1 MPNKNAEGRILP
13 DKIVVLSDGTGNSSA
28 KVWRTNVWRT
38 FELLDLTGSDQVAM
52 YDDGVGTSSF
62 LPLALVGG
70 AFGWGLKRNVIDLYK
85 FICRNY
91 PPKIDADNPAPKI
104 YGFGFSRGAFTIRVL
119 VGLILNQGLA
129 PYYSEEDL
137 HVRARSAYRA
147 FRGDKFHSILHI
159 ETIFRVIRDAA
170 FSLLDKSLRRERP
183 NGSDN
188 RKVEQIEFLGLWDT
202 VAAYGL
208 PIDEMTRGVSQ
219 WIWPLELPDRVL
231 SKAVQRARHAIA
243 IDDARTTFHP
253 VLWTEENEVRVA
265 SRDNNIRWIKDE
277 RISQVWFAGA
287 HANVGGGY
295 PDDALAYIPLYW
307 IMKEAQERGIKF
319 KAPPL
324 DPDAFKKAWSARDKD
339 GRQYNSRAGIAGYY
353 RYGPRKISDLCD
365 MRVSSRRD
373 DTVLITTPKIHET
386 ALLRL
391 RSDSNAYAPIGL
403 PSSYGVVNSDG
414 KIIFPEA
421 NPYETKIEADA
432 RAQDQERVWN
442 IVWLRRIVYF
452 LTLAASF
459 HLAAFWI
466 FHNQVAAHEFDSPIP
481 LVSQFVRL
489 VESFLP
495 HQVVHWWTDYYAT
508 NPASFIIGIIALAV
522 LIGFGGKLEG
532 KITDSMRFIWTQRAQ
547 KPTIENSSLHTTIR
561 DFRTSPHYQAVLR
574 AARYYILPLL
584 SVVFLVYVGAVALN
598 HLALN
603 IVDPIGVLCR
613 GTDPSQ
619 LERLTD
625 SNKNS
630 TKEIIFPTNNICF
643 ATGVYLTRGAKYL
656 VAITPD
662 GPSSDKWSDGDLP
675 KTTPMGFRSADVPF
689 WERPIMYAGMPLR
702 RIYFRRWFTV
712 IARIGS
718 VGMDEDYLDPSPDPP
733 NQTKQYSGETSRVKR
748 DGELF
753 LYVNDA
759 VIAFPGL
766 FRLFYDNNHGTAHI
780 RVYRK

>member
-1 MPNKNAEGRILP
+1 
-13 DKIVVLSDGTGNSSA
+13 
-28 KVWRTNVWRT
+28 
-38 FELLDLTGSDQVAM
+38 
-52 YDDGVGTSSF
+52 
-62 LPLALVGG
+62 
-70 AFGWGLKRNVIDLYK
+70 
-85 FICRNY
+85 
-91 PPKIDADNPAPKI
+91 
-104 YGFGFSRGAFTIRVL
+104 
-119 VGLILNQGLA
+119 
-129 PYYSEEDL
+129 
-137 HVRARSAYRA
+137 
-147 FRGDKFHSILHI
+147 
-159 ETIFRVIRDAA
+159 
-170 FSLLDKSLRRERP
+170 
-183 NGSDN
+183 
-188 RKVEQIEFLGLWDT
+188 
-202 VAAYGL
+202 
-208 PIDEMTRGVSQ
+208 
-219 WIWPLELPDRVL
+219 
-231 SKAVQRARHAIA
+231 
-243 IDDARTTFHP
+243 
-253 VLWTEENEVRVA
+253 
-265 SRDNNIRWIKDE
+265 
-277 RISQVWFAGA
+277 
-287 HANVGGGY
+287 
-295 PDDALAYIPLYW
+295 
-307 IMKEAQERGIKF
+307 MKEAQERGIKF

-403 PSSYGVVNSDG
+403 PSSYAVVNSDG